1 MSEDHAAR
9 IAELEMRL
17 SFQEDTLQ
25 ALNDALGHQQLEI
38 DRLQQLVRL
47 LARRQED
54 LAGSLPGDPGDERP
68 PHY

>member
-1 MSEDHAAR
+1 MSAEYEAR

-38 DRLQQLVRL
+38 DRMREIVRL
-47 LARRQED
+47 MMRRQEE
-54 LAGSLPGDPGDERP
+54 LAGAMPEDVVEERP